1 MREIKGGND
10 RHGGSATLVNVLM
23 GTSVAILALLVL
35 LLPRPVRAQFAS
47 ADVLG
52 TVTDQMGA
60 VVPGATITIKNS
72 GTGITHMTKTG
83 TSGEYL
89 FSALQIGAYEVT
101 VEAKGFRKF
110 VATNVTLTAGDRARV
125 DAKMTVGQAS
135 ETVNVSAESAAAL
148 QTDTST
154 VGTEIPSTNIQDV
167 PLSGRNLTD
176 LVLMTAGVQT
186 SVSGSKLNNG
196 CQTTSQN
203 GPATP
208 DDCRASSG
216 YVVNGQSDL
225 NQNNTLDG
233 MDNNDR
239 RIGEVEVKPSIDA
252 IEEVKVQTSLYSA
265 ESGRTSGGV
274 VQIITKSGSNKFKGS
289 LYEYLRNDMFDAA
302 TTWSQSA
309 KPMLRQNQ
317 FGGTI
322 GGPILKNKTFFFA
335 DYEGLR
341 IHSSTSQNGTE
352 VPTPTM
358 ISDVK
363 SGNIANINAD
373 LASYLG
379 SIGQSGTLGVV
390 PAGSTLDPVA
400 QNLFQLFP
408 TVTGGN
414 CSVGYY
420 CGNVPRIQ
428 TSNTA
433 DLRIDQHFNDRNTL
447 YGRYSYNLTNTT
459 NAGSLPASTVN
470 GLTFTPGGTYSQQP
484 EDNLSLDYAHVYRPN
499 LVLDLKAGYT
509 YSKNFGAASDP
520 LNDAAALGLSCGA
533 GVSCPTVTAAS
544 SARSGLPG
552 ISGIGSV
559 TNGGGPPGPG
569 GGGGWSVSEQGNI
582 PLLVRNHVHQFVASL
597 TWTKGTQNIKFGA
610 TLIDRQL
617 IESQSQNIY
626 GTIGFAAGNGP
637 GANTATVNYLLG
649 QASSKAQSF
658 VAVQQH
664 LRTFEPSAY
673 FQDDWRVFPKL
684 TLNLGVRYD
693 LYTPYTEEDGYLSN
707 FDPNT
712 VYATNGVTYTGV
724 LVSPDLLGAQH
735 SNKYAN
741 LPIDMHDFQPRLGF
755 AYSLPQD
762 GFLRNMVLRGGFGM
776 SYYPNTVGMYTTS
789 ANAPF
794 SYSLTCGASG
804 GGPGGGTATPFG
816 SPNTTCSNVDGKL
829 DDGFPVPNTGAAAVQ
844 AMATDPTQYASEG
857 SIYSISSSLKTSY
870 QYQYSLQAQKDWHSN
885 IVTVGYVGNLG
896 RHLANFGYGNTTVDS
911 LKYNPANNF
920 GVPFYDETQYTCAD
934 GSTSLT
940 NPAGCNVNSGDVTAD
955 SPISLS
961 TFFSNDASDYNAM
974 QASFL
979 RRSSSGLTTS
989 INYTYAHLMNNE
1001 ALVGEGAGLNPICW
1015 TSGCRVDNGSGSAAT
1030 AKVEDQGQYDWG
1042 NGDLDMRHRVSGVL
1056 TYQLPFARNSHG
1068 ILNAVAAGWTANL
1081 MGTLQAGMHYTAT
1094 AMAGPP
1100 GGSGGSL
1107 SPGSQV
1113 ISYTSCVDPWTL
1125 NQDQQVNPNA
1135 VNTPWCPTTWNGIGS
1150 DARPNMICD
1159 PDKSSKGNWH
1169 RSLNDYFNTNCLT
1182 LQQYQTFGA
1191 ERRGQLVAPGM
1202 KRADISMIKQFN
1214 LHENY
1219 GLQLR
1224 MEGFNITNTPSYGE
1238 PSFSTGCNSFDTSGA
1253 SNCTAQTLATDLT
1266 AAGTS
1271 TLPVLSNPSSCISQR
1286 TSTSSTPGP
1295 PGSGA
1300 TACISTI
1307 QGINRQFQFALKLTF

>member
-1 MREIKGGND
+1 MREIKGRNTG
-10 RHGGSATLVNVLM
+10 RHGGAATLVKVLA
-23 GTSVAILALLVL
+23 GASVAILALLVL
-35 LLPRPVRAQFAS
+35 LLPGSVRAQFTG

-52 TVTDQMGA
+52 TVTDPMGA
-60 VVPGATITIKNS
+60 VVPGATVTVKNS
-72 GTGITHMTKTG
+72 GTGITHTTKTG
-83 TSGEYL
+83 TTGEYL
-89 FSALQIGAYEVT
+89 FNALQIGAYEVT
-101 VEAKGFRKF
+101 IEAKGFRKF
-110 VATNVTLTAGDRARV
+110 VATNITLTAGDRARV

-135 ETVNVSAESAAAL
+135 ETVSVSAEAAAAL

-176 LVLMTAGVQT
+176 LILMTAGVQT
-186 SVSGSKLNNG
+186 SVMGSKLNNG

-203 GPATP
+203 GRATP

-239 RIGEVEVKPSIDA
+239 HIGAVEVKPSIDA

-265 ESGRTSGGV
+265 ESGRTAGGV
-274 VQIITKSGSNKFKGS
+274 VQIITKSGSNSFRGS
-289 LYEYLRNDMFDAA
+289 AYEYLRNDMFDAA

-309 KPMLRQNQ
+309 KPKLRQHQ

-322 GGPILKNKTFFFA
+322 GGPIFKNKTFFFA
-335 DYEGLR
+335 DYEGMR
-341 IHSSTSQNGTE
+341 IHSSTSQTNNQ
-352 VPTPTM
+352 VPTPALITA
-358 ISDVK
+358 VEA
-363 SGNIANINAD
+363 GNIAGINAE
-373 LASYLG
+373 LASIPALYGEVG
-379 SIGQSGTLGVV
+379 SFGVV
-390 PAGSTLDPVA
+390 PAGSTIDPVA
-400 QNLFQLFP
+400 KNLFQLFP
-408 TVTGGN
+408 TTTGGK
-414 CSVGYY
+414 CTVGFY
-420 CGNVPRIQ
+420 CGNVPRTQ

-447 YGRYSYNLTNTT
+447 YGRYSYNLTETT
-459 NAGSLPASTVN
+459 NAGNLPASKVN
-470 GLTFTPGGTYSQQP
+470 GTVFTPGGSYSQQP
-484 EDNLSLDYAHVYRPN
+484 EDNLSLDFTHIFNPN

-509 YSKNFGAASDP
+509 YSRNFGAASDP
-520 LNDAAALGLSCGA
+520 LNDASTLGFTCGGAA
-533 GVSCPTVTAAS
+533 CPAVTAAS
-544 SARSGLPG
+544 DYRSGLPG

-559 TNGGGPPGPG
+559 SSNGGGGPGGPG

-582 PLLVRNHVHQFVASL
+582 PLLVRNHVHQFVGSL

-617 IESQSQNIY
+617 IESQSENMY
-626 GTIGFAAGNGP
+626 GTIGFADGQGP
-637 GANTATVNYLLG
+637 GANTATVNFLLG

-673 FQDDWRVFPKL
+673 FQDDWRVMPKL

-707 FDPNT
+707 FDPST
-712 VYATNGVTYTGV
+712 VYTNNGITYTGV

-741 LPIDMHDFQPRLGF
+741 VPVDFHDFQPRLGF

-776 SYYPNTVGMYTTS
+776 SYYPSTVGMYTTTM
-789 ANAPF
+789 NAPF
-794 SYSLTCGASG
+794 SYSLTCGAG
-804 GGPGGGTATPFG
+804 GGPGSTATPFG
-816 SPNTTCSNVDGKL
+816 VANTTCSNVTASL
-829 DDGFPVPNTGAAAVQ
+829 DAGFPIPNTGASAVQ
-844 AMATDPTQYASEG
+844 AKATDPTQYASEG
-857 SIYSISSSLKTSY
+857 NMYSTSNKLKTSY
-870 QYQYSLQAQKDWHSN
+870 QYQYSLQAQKDWRSN
-885 IVTVGYVGNLG
+885 IITVGYVGNLG
-896 RHLANFGYGNTTVDS
+896 RHLANFGYGNTAVDS

-920 GVPFYDETQYTCAD
+920 GVPFYDLSNYTCASP
-934 GSTSLT
+934 GTCT
-940 NPAGCNVNSGDVTAD
+940 VNSPDITAV
-955 SPISLS
+955 SAASLS
-961 TFFSNDASDYNAM
+961 SFFSNDSSDYNAM

-1030 AKVEDQGQYDWG
+1030 AKIEDQGQYDWG

-1056 TYQLPFARNSHG
+1056 TYQMPFARNSHG
-1068 ILNAVAAGWTANL
+1068 ILNAVAGGWTANL
-1081 MGTLQAGMHYTAT
+1081 IGTLQTGMHYTAS

-1100 GGSGGSL
+1100 GGGGGGGGG
-1107 SPGSQV
+1107 PAVGG
-1113 ISYTSCVDPWTL
+1113 TSCYSPYQL
-1125 NQDQQVNPNA
+1125 ASNPLLQN
-1135 VNTPWCPTTWNGIGS
+1135 PSWCPTAWTGINN

-1159 PDKSSKGNWH
+1159 PDKSTKGGWH
-1169 RSLNDYFNTNCLT
+1169 RSINEYFNPNCLV
-1182 LQQYQTFGA
+1182 LQQYGTFGS

-1202 KRADISMIKQFN
+1202 KRADLSMIKEFN

-1219 GLQLR
+1219 KLQVR

-1238 PSFSTGCNSFDTSGA
+1238 PSFSTGCSAFDASGA
-1253 SNCTAQTLATDLT
+1253 NNCTAQTLAADLT

-1271 TLPVLSNPSSCISQR
+1271 TLPVLGNPGACITQR
-1286 TSTSSTPGP
+1286 TSTTGGGGP

-1300 TACISTI
+1300 VACISNI
-1307 QGINRQFQFALKLTF
+1307 QSINRQFQFALKLTF

>member
-1 MREIKGGND
+1 MREIKGGNG
-10 RHGGSATLVNVLM
+10 RHCGAATLVKVLT
-23 GTSVAILALLVL
+23 GISVAILASFVL
-35 LLPRPVRAQFAS
+35 LLPDSVRAQFAS

-52 TVTDQMGA
+52 TVTDPMGA
-60 VVPGATITIKNS
+60 VLPGATITIKNT
-72 GTGITHMTKTG
+72 GTGITRTTQSG
-83 TSGEYL
+83 TTGEYL

-101 VEAKGFRKF
+101 IEAKGFRKF
-110 VATNVTLTAGDRARV
+110 VVRDIALTAGDRTRV
-125 DAKMTVGQAS
+125 DAKMTVGQAT

-148 QTDTST
+148 QTDSST

-186 SVSGSKLNNG
+186 SVVGSKLNNG

-203 GPATP
+203 GNATP

-239 RIGEVEVKPSIDA
+239 HIGEVEVKPSIDA

-309 KPMLRQNQ
+309 KPKLRQNQ

-335 DYEGLR
+335 DYEGMR
-341 IHSSTSQNGTE
+341 IHSSTSQNGNT

-358 ISDVK
+358 IADVK
-363 SGNIANINAD
+363 AGDISAINAD
-373 LASYLG
+373 LAGYPALV
-379 SIGQSGTLGVV
+379 GQSGSLGTL
-390 PAGSTLDPVA
+390 PAGATLDPVA
-400 QNLFQLFP
+400 QTLFQLFP
-408 TVTGGN
+408 TTTGGN
-414 CSVGYY
+414 CSAGYY

-459 NAGSLPASTVN
+459 NYGSLPASTVN
-470 GLTFTPGGTYSQQP
+470 GTVFTPGGTYSQQP
-484 EDNLSLDYAHVYRPN
+484 EDNFSLDFTHIFNPN

-509 YSKNFGAASDP
+509 YSRNFGAASDP
-520 LNDAAALGLSCGA
+520 LNDASILGFTCGGAA
-533 GVSCPTVTAAS
+533 CPTVTAAS
-544 SARSGLPG
+544 ATRSGLPS

-559 TNGGGPPGPG
+559 SSGGGPPGPG
-569 GGGGWSVSEQGNI
+569 GGGGGWNLGEQGNI
-582 PLLVRNHVHQFVASL
+582 PLLVRDHVHQYVGSL

-626 GTIGFAAGNGP
+626 GSIGFAAGNGP

-649 QASSKAQSF
+649 QASSKGQNFS
-658 VAVQQH
+658 VVQQH
-664 LRTFEPSAY
+664 LRTYEPSAY
-673 FQDDWRVFPKL
+673 FQDDWRATPKL
-684 TLNLGVRYD
+684 TLNLGVRFD

-707 FDPNT
+707 FDPST
-712 VYATNGVTYTGV
+712 VYTTNGVTYTGV

-735 SNKYAN
+735 SDKYAN
-741 LPIDMHDFQPRLGF
+741 VPIDMHDFQPRIGF

-762 GFLRNMVLRGGFGM
+762 GWIRNMVLRGGFGM
-776 SYYPNTVGMYTTS
+776 SYYPGTVGMYTTTM
-789 ANAPF
+789 NAPF
-794 SYSLTCGASG
+794 TYSLTCGAGG
-804 GGPGGGTATPFG
+804 GGPGGGGSSTPFG
-816 SPNTTCSNVDGKL
+816 SANTVCSNVDGNL

-857 SIYSISSSLKTSY
+857 GFDGTSTTLKTSY
-870 QYQYSLQAQKDWHSN
+870 QYQYSLQAQKDWRSN

-896 RHLANFGYGNTTVDS
+896 RHMTNFGPANQTVDS
-911 LKYNPANNF
+911 LAYNPANNF
-920 GVPFYDETQYTCAD
+920 GVPFSD
-934 GSTSLT
+934 LT
-940 NPAGCNVNSGDVTAD
+940 KYSCQHSNPCTINSPDITVVSPVSISGFTSGDV
-955 SPISLS
+955 SE
-961 TFFSNDASDYNAM
+961 YNSM

-979 RRSSSGLTTS
+979 RRSSMGLTTS
-989 INYTYAHLMNNE
+989 INYTYAHLMNNYS
-1001 ALVGEGAGLNPICW
+1001 LVGEGAGLNPLC
-1015 TSGCRVDNGSGSAAT
+1015 TRYGCREDNGQGAAN
-1030 AKVEDQGQYDWG
+1030 AKIVGQPQYDWG

-1056 TYQLPFARNSHG
+1056 TYQMPFARNSHG
-1068 ILNAVAAGWTANL
+1068 ILNAVAGGWTGNL
-1081 MGTLQAGMHYTAT
+1081 MGTWQTGMHYTVEP
-1094 AMAGPP
+1094 MSAGP
-1100 GGSGGSL
+1100 GGGGGGGGQ
-1107 SPGSQV
+1107 PVGG
-1113 ISYTSCVDPWTL
+1113 TSCVGPTDPNWA
-1125 NQDQQVNPNA
+1125 NNP
-1135 VNTPWCPTTWNGIGS
+1135 TWCSVYWSGLPNGNEG
-1150 DARPNMICD
+1150 RPNMVCD
-1159 PDKSSKGNWH
+1159 PDKSTVGGWK
-1169 RSLNDYFNTNCLT
+1169 RSINEYYNPNCFALQEYGT
-1182 LQQYQTFGA
+1182 LGA

-1202 KRADISMIKQFN
+1202 ARADISMIKQFT

-1219 GLQLR
+1219 ALQFR
-1224 MEGFNITNTPSYGE
+1224 MEGFNITNHPSYGQ
-1238 PSFSTGCNSFDTSGA
+1238 PNATTSCSSFVNTSAHPQLSQTCNSNEVSALTAYQGDVGA
-1253 SNCTAQTLATDLT
+1253 SA
-1266 AAGTS
+1266 
-1271 TLPVLSNPSSCISQR
+1271 LPVLSNVSGCISQR
-1286 TSTSSTPGP
+1286 TSSTAGAGP

-1300 TACISTI
+1300 IDCITTI
-1307 QGINRQFQFALKLTF
+1307 QSINRQFQFALKLTF